1 MKALR
6 SPLLLLGAF
15 LVGGFT
21 LVALL
26 APLLAPYDPQAL
38 SGSGL
43 EPPSAQHLLGTNL
56 IGQDILSRIIWGARS
71 SFTVAIGA
79 ATVALIVGVLVG
91 VGAGLLGGV
100 VDTLAMRTVDV
111 LLAIPNLPVIVL
123 VAALTGASR
132 IAVILLMGFLF
143 FPPISRIVRSQAL
156 TVRQRGF
163 VEAAQGFGGGVLYLI
178 RRHLVPALGPILVA
192 EFVAFAGN
200 AVSLE
205 AALAFLGLGDPT
217 GMSWG
222 LMMSDAL
229 AMPGIYFTPAWT
241 WWVLPAGFAITL
253 AILGFAF
260 LGVGLEPI
268 INPRSRRDAEDARR
282 ERRETAAATS

>member
-26 APLLAPYDPQAL
+26 APWLAPYDPRAL
-38 SGSGL
+38 SASGL

-56 IGQDILSRIIWGARS
+56 IGQDILSQLIWGARS
-71 SFTVAIGA
+71 AFTVAVGT
-79 ATVALIVGVLVG
+79 ATLAVIVGTLVG
-91 VGAGLLGGV
+91 VGGGLLGGV
-100 VDTLAMRTVDV
+100 VDMLVMRTVDV
-111 LLAIPNLPVIVL
+111 LLAIPRLPLIVL

-132 IAVILLMGFLF
+132 MGLILLMGFLF

-156 TVRQRGF
+156 TLRRRGF
-163 VEAAQGFGGGVLYLI
+163 VEAAEGFGGSVPYLI
-178 RRHLVPALGPILVA
+178 RRHLVPALGPIIVA
-192 EFVAFAGN
+192 EFVAFSEN
-200 AVSLE
+200 AVTLE

-217 GMSWG
+217 GVSWG
-222 LMMSDAL
+222 LMMSNAL
-229 AMPGIYFTPAWT
+229 ATPGIYFTPAWM

-260 LGVGLEPI
+260 LGVGLEPV
-268 INPRSRRDAEDARR
+268 INPRWRR
-282 ERRETAAATS
+282 EQ